1 MWRSLRSRHVLGA
14 AAAPALLPL
23 RSFHCD
29 CEVQAS
35 SPTAQFTYTGSVRDS
50 LQFSTRRSPVLATR
64 GAVAAS
70 QPLAAEAGLSILK
83 AGGNAVDAAVAVAA
97 ALAVT
102 EPGSTG
108 LGGDAFMLVYEPVG
122 KRVRALNGSGRAPK
136 ALTRERVASD
146 CPEWGSGSDLTHP
159 HTVTVPG
166 AAAMWDDAVRLWG
179 RKTLTEVLEPATRLA
194 ADGFPVAPVTSAHWR
209 KAAPQIARW
218 EGGAKEILIEDGGF
232 LRGPLP
238 GEIMR
243 NPALAAVLRDLA
255 ARGAKKGFYQGA
267 AGRAIVAAIAERGGV
282 MTEEDLAMHESTQP
296 PEVPSVELFGV
307 ELFEHP
313 PNGSGIAALL
323 ALNTLRGM
331 GVEKLQHNSPEYL
344 HLLIEVMRLAFA
356 DARWYVAD
364 PAVTHVPVKELLSEE
379 YAAER
384 RKLFNPSRAQ
394 VDVQRGSPVAGSDTV
409 SFSVVDGDGMAV
421 SFVNSIYMSFGSCI
435 APLGCGFTL
444 QNRGANFSVQPGH
457 PNEIAGGK
465 RPYHTIIPAMM
476 IEDGELYAAM
486 TNMGGFMQ
494 PQGHVQLFLNQV
506 VFGMDAQTA
515 IDMPRFCLVAPDG
528 TADAGNDGVV
538 VLEDGMPAATVDG
551 LRRLGHRVRVVAGH
565 ERATL
570 GRATI
575 IQRASDTGVLWAGAD
590 GRSDGLAIGF

>member
-1 MWRSLRSRHVLGA
+1 M
-14 AAAPALLPL
+14 
-23 RSFHCD
+23 
-29 CEVQAS
+29 
-35 SPTAQFTYTGSVRDS
+35 
-50 LQFSTRRSPVLATR
+50 
-64 GAVAAS
+64 
-70 QPLAAEAGLSILK
+70 K

-102 EPGSTG
+102 EPCSTG

-122 KRVRALNGSGRAPK
+122 KRVRALNGSGRAPQ
-136 ALTRERVASD
+136 ALTRERAAAD
-146 CPEWGSGSDLTHP
+146 CPEWGSGSDLIHP

-166 AAAMWDDAVRLWG
+166 AAALWDDAIRIWG
-179 RKTLTEVLEPATRLA
+179 RKTLTEVLEPAVRLA
-194 ADGFPVAPVTSAHWR
+194 QEGFPVSPITSAYWQ
-209 KAAPQIARW
+209 KAAPQIAQW
-218 EGGAKEILIEDGGF
+218 GGGAKEILIEDGGG

-238 GEIMR
+238 GEVMR
-243 NPALAAVLRDLA
+243 RPALATVFRDLA
-255 ARGAKKGFYQGA
+255 AKGAKEGFYKGA
-267 AGRAIVAAIAERGGV
+267 AGRAIAVAVAARGGV
-282 MTEEDLAMHESTQP
+282 MNEEDLATHESTLP
-296 PEVPSVELFGV
+296 LEVPSVELFGV

-313 PNGSGIAALL
+313 PNGSGITALI

-331 GVEKLQHNSPEYL
+331 GVDKLQHNSTEYL

-384 RKLFNPSRAQ
+384 RKLFDPSRAQ
-394 VDVQRGSPVAGSDTV
+394 VDVRRGSPVAGSDTV

-421 SFVNSIYMSFGSCI
+421 SFVNSNYMGFGSCI
-435 APLGCGFTL
+435 VPLGCGFTL
-444 QNRGANFSVQPGH
+444 QNRGANFSLQLGH
-457 PNEIAGGK
+457 PNELAGGK

-476 IEDGELYAAM
+476 VENGELYASM

-515 IDMPRFCLVAPDG
+515 IDAPRFCLMAPDG
-528 TADAGNDGVV
+528 TADAGNDGEV
-538 VLEDGMPAATVDG
+538 VLEDGMPAATIDG

-565 ERATL
+565 ERAIL

-575 IQRASDTGVLWAGAD
+575 IRRASDTGVLWAGAD
-590 GRSDGLAIGF
+590 GRSDGLALGF